1 MILTIK
7 YVYGMLKVDKNHGE
21 KVEQDQGR
29 KLLAVLGGMVS
40 LRRWGLSKDLEEV
53 RKLVKQEHGGE
64 CSGPRDQLEQIL

>member
-29 KLLAVLGGMVS
+29 KLLAVLGGVVRLTLIEKVGSEQRLRGGKKVS
-40 LRRWGLSKDLEEV
+40 QAGTWGRVLWA
-53 RKLVKQEHGGE
+53 
-64 CSGPRDQLEQIL
+64 